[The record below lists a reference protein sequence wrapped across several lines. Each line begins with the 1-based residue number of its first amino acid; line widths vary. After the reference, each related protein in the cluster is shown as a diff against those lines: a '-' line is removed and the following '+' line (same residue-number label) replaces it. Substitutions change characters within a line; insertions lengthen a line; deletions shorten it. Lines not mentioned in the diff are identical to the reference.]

1 MLAIRQ
7 YKESEIED
15 IKQLLISENI
25 QDVEINGMIFIMIED
40 KDIIGVC
47 KIEIEN
53 HSGNLKYL
61 VIKKAKRKQNLG
73 DGLLRGILNK
83 LYNQDIKKVYYK
95 ENNTYLIKSGFNLN
109 QDNKIELNVSEFFSG
124 GCKYSGECNEV

>member
-1 MLAIRQ
+1 MVAIRQ

-40 KDIIGVC
+40 KNIIGVC

-61 VIKKAKRKQNLG
+61 VIKEGKRKQKLG

-83 LYNQDIKKVYYK
+83 LDNQNIKKVYYK

-109 QDNKIELNVSEFFSG
+109 QDNKIELNISEFFSG
-124 GCKYSGECNEV
+124 GCKCSGECNEV

>member
-1 MLAIRQ
+1 MLVIRQ

-40 KDIIGVC
+40 EDIIGVC

-61 VIKKAKRKQNLG
+61 VIKEGKRKQNLG

-83 LYNQDIKKVYYK
+83 LDNQDIKKVYYK
-95 ENNTYLIKSGFNLN
+95 ENNTYFIKRGFNLN
-109 QDNKIELNVSEFFSG
+109 QDNKIELNISEFFSG
-124 GCKYSGECNEV
+124 GCKCPGECNEV